1 MLNKFRNL
9 ACSQFVPRIAF
20 AMTFG
25 GVCALTSQT
34 VSAQGLEE
42 IIVTASKRAQ
52 TLQETPIAVMVT
64 SGLAIE
70 QAKVF
75 DIADLQA
82 LVPTL
87 KVSSSTR
94 VSGQSFSIRGFG
106 SPTSLGTEPSVG
118 VFVDGVFR
126 SRATGALADLP
137 KLERIEVLS
146 GPQSTLFGKN
156 ASAGVISIVTAPP
169 THERSGSIEASA
181 GNYNHFG
188 MKGRITGGVS
198 DTLAMSLSGGF
209 NERDGY
215 TEHINPLFPDLPDVD
230 DRSRWNLRG
239 QALWEPNDTFSLRV
253 IADFSDIDEICCA
266 QTNVIQGPTQG
277 AFVAL
282 GGTILDDSDPFHRTS
297 LFHSSPTSEIEDS
310 GLSVHANL
318 AFEHFTLTSITALR
332 SNEVR
337 TGGHVGGT
345 SINLA
350 TGTGTTEID
359 AFSQELRLTSSHDG
373 PFSWILGGFF
383 YDEEAINDNT
393 FTYGEFLA
401 PYVNFLVGGQLGL
414 IEGAFGFPAGSFL
427 AEGTNVDYSQG
438 QDNTDYSVFGTVDYA
453 VTDALTATVGLNY
466 TRDKKEAFLEEVRNG
481 DVFSAIGALAAGP
494 LGALQIR
501 PPIVGFP
508 NVLEDG
514 KSDDSDT
521 TYQLRL
527 AYELND
533 SVNFY
538 FSHAT
543 GFKSSSWDLSNFSRP
558 SLSLAPA
565 LDAAG
570 INSSNPKYGSRL
582 ASPEFATVNEIGI
595 KLRFEKFALNVA
607 IFDQSLEDFQVRSF
621 DGVDFFLANAGET
634 SVDGFEF
641 DARYSPTQNWTF
653 TLAGTFLD
661 PVYDDFRNAPPG
673 PNSPLDENGN
683 RLPADLTGQKP
694 LNIHE
699 ESIVLGAVYNR
710 SFENGM
716 SMFVRADYQYD
727 SSTQISR
734 DNPEILRK
742 INNLGMSAGLSV
754 NENLSIQ
761 LWGRNLTDDE
771 NYLTL
776 FGAAAQPGTV
786 SAFINPP
793 RTYGASVI
801 YDFN

>member
-1 MLNKFRNL
+1 MLTQFCTQRARKL
-9 ACSQFVPRIAF
+9 AHSTSLTL
-20 AMTFG
+20 AMV
-25 GVCALTSQT
+25 GVSVVTSQST
-34 VSAQGLEE
+34 IAQGLEE
-42 IIVTASKRAQ
+42 IIITASKREQ
-52 TLQETPIAVMVT
+52 TLQDTPIAVMVT
-64 SGLAIE
+64 SGQAIE

-137 KLERIEVLS
+137 KLERVEVLS

-156 ASAGVISIVTAPP
+156 ASAGVISIVTAKPS
-169 THERSGSIEASA
+169 HQLGGRLEASA
-181 GNYNHFG
+181 GNYGHFG
-188 MKGRITGGVS
+188 MKGRITGGLS
-198 DTLAMSLSGGF
+198 ESLAISVSGGF

-215 TEHINPLFPDLPDVD
+215 TEHINPLAPDLPDVD
-230 DRSRWNLRG
+230 DKSRWNIRG
-239 QALWEPNDTFSLRV
+239 QALWEPTDAFSLRV
-253 IADFSDIDEICCA
+253 IADLSDIDEICCA

-297 LFHSSPTSEIEDS
+297 LFHSSPTSEIRDS
-310 GLSVHANL
+310 GFSVHANL
-318 AFEHFTLTSITALR
+318 ALEHVTLTSITAVR
-332 SNEVR
+332 SNEVK

-359 AFSQELRLTSSHDG
+359 AFSQEFRLTSTHDG

-383 YDEEAINDNT
+383 YDEEARSDNA
-393 FTYGEFLA
+393 FTYGEFLG
-401 PYVNFLVGGQLGL
+401 PYVDVLVGGQLAL

-427 AEGTNVDYSQG
+427 AEGTRVDYSQG

-453 VTDALTATVGLNY
+453 ITEALTATVGLNY
-466 TRDKKEAFLEEVRNG
+466 TRDKKEAFLEEVRNE
-481 DVFSAIGALAAGP
+481 DVFSAIGALASSP

-514 KSDDSDT
+514 ISDDSDT

-533 SVNFY
+533 SVNLY

-558 SLSLAPA
+558 SAALAPA

-570 INSSNPKYGSRL
+570 LNSSNPKYGSRL
-582 ASPEFATVNEIGI
+582 ATPEFATVNEIGV
-595 KLRFEKFALNVA
+595 KLRFNKFALNVA

-641 DARYSPTQNWTF
+641 DARYSPTENWTF
-653 TLAGTFLD
+653 TFAGTFLD

-683 RLPADLTGQKP
+683 RLPADLTGEKP

-699 ESIVLGAVYNR
+699 KSIVLGAVYSR
-710 SFENGM
+710 SFQNGM
-716 SMFVRADYQYD
+716 SMYVRADYQYD
-727 SSTQISR
+727 SAVQISR
-734 DNPEILRK
+734 DNPEILRQ
-742 INNLGMSAGLSV
+742 INNLGMSAGLAI
-754 NENLSIQ
+754 NENLSVQ

-771 NYLTL
+771 NYLQL
-776 FGAAAQPGTV
+776 FGAAAQPGTI